1 MDPETV
7 TTAERVPHGGVDDA
21 DVLDFSANTNPE
33 TPPGVAS
40 VAETALSEA
49 TRYPNDSYPEY
60 RAAAAEYV
68 GCDPEQVVATPGGL
82 AGLRLAVETRVEPGD
97 KVLVPAPSFGEY
109 AREVSLQ
116 GATPEFVRYDRIT
129 AVDPSDYAT
138 VIVCH
143 PNNPTGDGY
152 DENTLRAFAERCRET
167 GTELL
172 ADEAFLGF
180 TDRPSLAGT
189 PGVVVARSL
198 TKLFGLPGV
207 RAGFLVATGE
217 RRDALA
223 TARRAWNL
231 GTVAARVGAHAMRRD
246 EFVRVTR
253 DRVAAERDRLH
264 DGLDCFCDGLDCP
277 RDDLDDCHDDLGRL
291 GEQFTVHQAGSSV
304 VGPVEADRVVATD
317 AADSAVE
324 NTTAPFLLVD
334 VGDRSVASIRSALLD
349 RGIAV
354 RDATTFRGL
363 DNHVRVAVRTP
374 EENDRLLEAL
384 ADV

>member
-1 MDPETV
+1 
-7 TTAERVPHGGVDDA
+7 
-21 DVLDFSANTNPE
+21 
-33 TPPGVAS
+33 
-40 VAETALSEA
+40 
-49 TRYPNDSYPEY
+49 
-60 RAAAAEYV
+60 
-68 GCDPEQVVATPGGL
+68 
-82 AGLRLAVETRVEPGD
+82 
-97 KVLVPAPSFGEY
+97 
-109 AREVSLQ
+109 
-116 GATPEFVRYDRIT
+116 
-129 AVDPSDYAT
+129 
-138 VIVCH
+138 
-143 PNNPTGDGY
+143 
-152 DENTLRAFAERCRET
+152 
-167 GTELL
+167 
-172 ADEAFLGF
+172 
-180 TDRPSLAGT
+180 
-189 PGVVVARSL
+189 
-198 TKLFGLPGV
+198 
-207 RAGFLVATGE
+207 
-217 RRDALA
+217 
-223 TARRAWNL
+223 
-231 GTVAARVGAHAMRRD
+231 MRRD

-277 RDDLDDCHDDLGRL
+277 RDDLDDFHDDLGRL